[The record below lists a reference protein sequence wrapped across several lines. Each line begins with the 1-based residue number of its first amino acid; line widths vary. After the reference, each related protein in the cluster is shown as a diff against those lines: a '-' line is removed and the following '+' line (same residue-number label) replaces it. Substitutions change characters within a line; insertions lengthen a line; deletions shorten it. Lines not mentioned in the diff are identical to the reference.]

1 MTKQATDENTFKY
14 NLISDKPREL
24 IENNLI
30 LVNEPQTNPKLI
42 NKLEVT
48 SLKTRIKSKEIGLKE
63 MVLDLYNIEDSIES
77 EKPVTIK
84 LGLNLYQME
93 RV

>member
-1 MTKQATDENTFKY
+1 MTKQATDENAFKY
-14 NLISDKPREL
+14 NLISDEPRKL
-24 IENNLI
+24 IENNVI
-30 LVNEPQTNPKLI
+30 LVNEPQTSPKLI

-48 SLKTRIKSKEIGLKE
+48 SLKTGIKSKEIGLKE
-63 MVLDLYNIEDSIES
+63 MVLELYNIEDSIES
-77 EKPVTIK
+77 EKPVKIE